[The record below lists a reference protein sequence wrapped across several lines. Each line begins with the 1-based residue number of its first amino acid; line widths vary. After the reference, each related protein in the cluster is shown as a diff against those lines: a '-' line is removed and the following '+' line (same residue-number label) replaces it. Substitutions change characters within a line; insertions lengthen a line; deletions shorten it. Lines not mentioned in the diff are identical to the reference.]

1 MATQWCRAW
10 GGNRFWGQ
18 AWKLR
23 GPCACVL
30 VLLCRISRLLTMCF
44 RNPMLLLTVCNQIFK
59 LILSKRKSEEIVES
73 VCKAARAF
81 SEVLFLNQISLPK
94 RLLSSYSWWHL
105 TSEMTGQLYCE
116 SFNQFHDQA
125 HWSAEFIVLLRVTFR
140 FTFISGGLMTYSGSE
155 KQDQLRTSMED
166 VALFSDIGLVA
177 FSILV
182 PIHKLLITQF
192 RKRSEDV
199 AWVCTASYIA
209 LSCVFALFEIFHQE
223 LLHCCTW
230 RI

>member
-125 HWSAEFIVLLRVTFR
+125 HWSAEFIVLLRVAFQ
-140 FTFISGGLMTYSGSE
+140 FTVISGALMTYS
-155 KQDQLRTSMED
+155 
-166 VALFSDIGLVA
+166 ALFSDIGLVA

-199 AWVCTASYIA
+199 AWVCKASCIA
-209 LSCVFALFEIFHQE
+209 LSCLF
-223 LLHCCTW
+223 LLCSRSFTKICSIAVPGESNMLTS
-230 RI
+230 

>member
-1 MATQWCRAW
+1 
-10 GGNRFWGQ
+10 
-18 AWKLR
+18 
-23 GPCACVL
+23 
-30 VLLCRISRLLTMCF
+30 MCW
-44 RNPMLLLTVCNQIFK
+44 RSPILLLTVCNQTSK

-73 VCKAARAF
+73 VCKGARAF
-81 SEVLFLNQISLPK
+81 NEVFFLNQISLAK
-94 RLLSSYSWWHL
+94 RLLSFYSWWHL

-125 HWSAEFIVLLRVTFR
+125 HWSAEFIVLLRVAFQ
-140 FTFISGGLMTYSGSE
+140 FTVISGALMTYS
-155 KQDQLRTSMED
+155 
-166 VALFSDIGLVA
+166 ALFSDIGLVA

-199 AWVCTASYIA
+199 AWVCTASCIA
-209 LSCVFALFEIFHQE
+209 LSCVFALFKIFHQE